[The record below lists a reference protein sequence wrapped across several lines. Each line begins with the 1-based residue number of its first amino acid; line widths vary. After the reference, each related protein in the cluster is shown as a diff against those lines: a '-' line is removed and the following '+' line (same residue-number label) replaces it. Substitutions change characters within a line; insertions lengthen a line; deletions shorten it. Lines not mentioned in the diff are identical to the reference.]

1 MLPVSPQR
9 QLSKKVLYNIPYKL
23 LQLFEPVEKYLCFK
37 RHVGPIVQKRLI
49 VNTSLMRTK
58 TDVVLHKTVH
68 SIHPAR
74 ATIYISWEV
83 HTPPYQ
89 IQRRQ
94 NSRTWIE
101 TRYDYVAALMSEKRE
116 KQEITST
123 VRKRTGKE
131 IQRLKLS
138 SVTAWKNNTKVHREG
153 EKNVQYLT
161 NVFTGF
167 LNFNKNCS
175 RNPPLKKSYIY
186 ILYICI

>member
-1 MLPVSPQR
+1 MLLVSPQR

-37 RHVGPIVQKRLI
+37 RHFGPIVQKRPI

-58 TDVVLHKTVH
+58 TDVDLHKTVH

-74 ATIYISWEV
+74 STIYISWEV
-83 HTPPYQ
+83 HTPPYR

-94 NSRTWIE
+94 NSRTWTK
-101 TRYDYVAALMSEKRE
+101 TRWWLCSSADARKTRVQA
-116 KQEITST
+116 Q
-123 VRKRTGKE
+123 KRTGKRNPEDE
-131 IQRLKLS
+131 IVICNSLEEQHKSPQRKKKKQKK
-138 SVTAWKNNTKVHREG
+138 T
-153 EKNVQYLT
+153 NVQYLT

-186 ILYICI
+186 ILYICT